1 MYVLF
6 LSTKVIAEIVME
18 DSSRKRRHDPKDLKK
33 LERAKKRAR
42 RVAKDENLKM
52 AIYRARV
59 QMLERPGAD
68 QVKSKLYMENLA
80 GLPLSQSSSYLR
92 KERL

>member
-1 MYVLF
+1 M
-6 LSTKVIAEIVME
+6 
-18 DSSRKRRHDPKDLKK
+18 KK
-33 LERAKKRAR
+33 LKRAKKRPR
-42 RVAKDENLKM
+42 WVAKDENLKM
-52 AIYRARV
+52 AIYRAIV
-59 QMLERPGAD
+59 QMWERPGAD

>member
-1 MYVLF
+1 MYILF
-6 LSTKVIAEIVME
+6 LSTKFIAEIVME
-18 DSSRKRRHDPKDLKK
+18 DLSRKRRHDPKNLKK

-68 QVKSKLYMENLA
+68 QVKSKEGKCQTLMSNI
-80 GLPLSQSSSYLR
+80 LSLTY
-92 KERL
+92 